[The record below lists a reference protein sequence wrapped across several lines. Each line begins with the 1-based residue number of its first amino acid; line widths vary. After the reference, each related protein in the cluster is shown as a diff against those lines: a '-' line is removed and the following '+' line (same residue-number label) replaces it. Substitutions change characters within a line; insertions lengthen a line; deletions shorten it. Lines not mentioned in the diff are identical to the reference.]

1 MMIMDNEEISITL
14 TSHAKIKIRQRNI
27 DLGQIKKIVSN
38 PELTEPDKFDESLT
52 HFIGSIEGKFLRVIC
67 RKKSKKELL
76 IISAFFDRRL
86 TRRKKDDKN
95 QL

>member
-86 TRRKKDDKN
+86 TRRKKNDKN